1 MGDALIETDIYRWR
15 QRDIHEKRE
24 ARKAKIGQLQANI
37 DCDNVLLPRVTEMAE
52 KLADPG
58 TNRISYFNSL
68 VEKLEKNPSK
78 DCPPRNDPT
87 KPEQTYDG
95 MLLILLRGV
104 TDAVKKRIAA
114 SNLSESEKEERLGQE
129 LAAEMAMHVKQLKK
143 TINDKERELE
153 TELQEQKKKITSDD
167 LHDGFDSKV
176 PFPFHYRT

>member
-78 DCPPRNDPT
+78 DCPPGNDPT

-143 TINDKERELE
+143 TIDDKERELE